1 MRGKPAF
8 VLIVPLFAFSGCG
21 GGGNPQGP
29 DRTPTPTPTTT
40 VVKACIAPPANG
52 GIVIVG
58 QNITLDGSCS
68 TPAPTASGVTYTWDP
83 GDGRAVKTG
92 SATMTDTYPKSGKY
106 SASLTVAQGSTSD
119 KVSTQVRVQID
130 CLQPAS
136 NGPNV
141 ISVDPSRLCLNSGDA
156 PTTLQ
161 VFITGSGIVFTESQ
175 FRLEGAAFEI
185 TSNECPG
192 KSGGSGL
199 FPGDKC
205 DVLIKSTCTEGTT
218 GRLSIGG
225 SGTIPNRYNVNL
237 TCNP

>member
-1 MRGKPAF
+1 MCGKPAF
-8 VLIVPLFAFSGCG
+8 TSFVTLLMLSGCG
-21 GGGNPQGP
+21 GGGNGP
-29 DRTPTPTPTTT
+29 DPIPTSTPTPIGS
-40 VVKACIAPPANG
+40 VKACIAPPANG

-58 QNITLDGSCS
+58 QSITLDGSCS
-68 TPAPTASGVTYTWDP
+68 TPAPTASGVTYTWDA

-106 SASLTVAQGSTSD
+106 SASLTVAQGSASD
-119 KVSTQVRVQID
+119 KFSTQVRVQIE
-130 CLQPAS
+130 CQQPAS

-141 ISVDPSRLCLNSGDA
+141 IVVDPNRLCLNSGDP

-161 VFITGSGIVFTESQ
+161 VNITGSGIVLTEPM
-175 FRLEGAAFEI
+175 FKLAGGAFEI

-199 FPGDKC
+199 FPGAKC
-205 DVLIKSTCTEGTT
+205 DVNIKSTCSEGTN

-225 SGTIPNRYNVNL
+225 SGSVSTVYNVNL